1 MERASGSNPLDL
13 EGSLEKKGRGAA
25 LLLLLLFSPLRG
37 EKRGVVFSGEYLL
50 PLTPQGWAKGG
61 AWESEGR
68 VGSSDPDRERSL
80 SLPLSRG
87 RDYGFRLGLAL
98 PLERGEWRV
107 SFKHLSLPRSSQG
120 VLASERGA
128 RDQDRRILRALRLWE
143 NLFFPPFYDGDPSG
157 FSPYPYALGEEN
169 SLNLLELSRRLPL
182 GGKLLSLTLGGVGGS
197 FRTTDSQGFSEWF
210 RYRRGAYY
218 VYERFLHRE
227 LRRSVESSFLAGP
240 LVGLGLRGGGRRLT
254 LEGELGQALLIGR
267 VRRGWE
273 FSLEG
278 YERMTSPG
286 GGSTF
291 SERPLEE
298 QRCEP
303 WAKTRGLFLT
313 RGLLRG
319 GVRPIPWCLLKVGV
333 EFDLFSG
340 LPGRKDLTARQWTGR
355 EKGDSLFLSQGSTTV
370 LFSALAF
377 GCEVSL

>member
-1 MERASGSNPLDL
+1 M
-13 EGSLEKKGRGAA
+13 EKKGRVVA
-25 LLLLLLFSPLRG
+25 LLLLFLFSPLRG
-37 EKRGVVFSGEYLL
+37 EKRGVVFSGEFLL
-50 PLTPQGWAKGG
+50 PLSPPVWAKGG
-61 AWESEGR
+61 VWESEGL
-68 VGSSDPDRERSL
+68 VGSSDPYRERNL

-87 RDYGFRLGLAL
+87 RDYGFRLGLDL
-98 PLERGEWRV
+98 PMGRGEWRV
-107 SFKHLSLPRSSQG
+107 SFKHLSLPRNSQG
-120 VLASERGA
+120 TLASERGA
-128 RDQDRRILRALRLWE
+128 QNQDRRILRALRLWE

-157 FSPYPYALGEEN
+157 YSPYPYALGEEN

-319 GVRPIPWCLLKVGV
+319 GVRPFPWCLLKVGV